1 MRDDKAQFYSG
12 IPARWLVLAAG
23 HIKIRMPIVEKFCY
37 QDQNNWLG
45 QSFGVAKAGR
55 ICQPLN
61 SNTIYGNVWWRTVM
75 TKVTEG
81 YMMVCISISRLEFW
95 QWSKIKWKGLHVFG
109 RIFGPAQIFSA
120 QPACSNGPVSQ
131 PVATSET
138 DQISRCGP
146 GPTILWHPHNLKN
159 FVLE

>member
-1 MRDDKAQFYSG
+1 MRQNLDFFFLEFLHSTTWKEEYETWVVRDDKAQFYSG

-37 QDQNNWLG
+37 QDQNDWLG

-81 YMMVCISISRLEFW
+81 YMMVSISRLEFW
-95 QWSKIKWKGLHVFG
+95 QRSSEKASTCLAGYLVRPKSFLL
-109 RIFGPAQIFSA
+109 S
-120 QPACSNGPVSQ
+120 QPAAMSQ
-131 PVATSET
+131 CPS
-138 DQISRCGP
+138 
-146 GPTILWHPHNLKN
+146 L
-159 FVLE
+159 